1 MLYFHILV
9 QDMNCVAA
17 IGVVHF
23 SVRGFGCAL
32 FYFRKEYENMRA
44 KKFSAV
50 VAAATA
56 VVVMLTG
63 CGEGEQSSNTVN
75 SESSAMSGEVSNEST
90 VTSNQLVSS
99 DESAESSVESV
110 SGDVVSSDTVPVEPF
125 SYSLCNDFKGNVSA
139 MITSYNGTESEITL
153 PITEFQGYKVRVI
166 GTEAFKNTGVK
177 KIVVPEGYTSY
188 EEGAFNDCTELE
200 ELYLPDSMED
210 FMKSDYSKITDYF
223 QNCMKLT
230 KVQFMENTINMRE
243 ELIGNVYSSYNI
255 TADCLSRVLQEYMY
269 DVKKSKNGTF
279 AGTATIPV
287 YFGDSTGNDEQVKID
302 LSDVELDISGAD
314 ENGEEWSSEKFFEKL
329 KERYQE
335 DFPTLNGYA
344 IFVLKDGKY
353 TQVAYSAELD
363 ITKYKEITDE
373 DYTDK
378 YCIGDAVVAKWD
390 YR

>member
-210 FMKSDYSKITDYF
+210 FMKSDYSKITDDF

-230 KVQFMENTINMRE
+230 KVQFMGNTINMRE
-243 ELIGNVYSSYNI
+243 ELIGDVYSSYNI
-255 TADCLSRVLQEYMY
+255 TADFLSRALQEYMY

-302 LSDVELDISGAD
+302 LSNVDLDISGVD

-390 YR
+390 Y

>member
-1 MLYFHILV
+1 MLYFRILS

-32 FYFRKEYENMRA
+32 FYFRKEYEKMRA

-50 VAAATA
+50 AAAATA
-56 VVVMLTG
+56 VVIMLTG
-63 CGEGEQSSNTVN
+63 CGKGEQSSNAVN
-75 SESSAMSGEVSNEST
+75 SESSAMSGETSNEST

-110 SGDVVSSDTVPVEPF
+110 SGDVISSDTVLVEPF

-153 PITEFQGYKVRVI
+153 PTTEYQGYKVRVI

-188 EEGAFNDCTELE
+188 EKGAFNDCTELE

-223 QNCMKLT
+223 RNCMKFT
-230 KVQFMENTINMRE
+230 KVEFMGNTMNMRE
-243 ELIGNVYSSYNI
+243 ELISNQYHIDEMAASYLKGYVREIVDKVEN
-255 TADCLSRVLQEYMY
+255 SN
-269 DVKKSKNGTF
+269 NGTF

-287 YFGDSTGNDEQVKID
+287 YFGDSIGNDEQVKLD
-302 LSDVELDISGAD
+302 LSNVNLDISGVD
-314 ENGEEWSSEKFFEKL
+314 ENGEEWNSKRFFDEL
-329 KERYQE
+329 KKIYKEV
-335 DFPTLNGYA
+335 FPNLNGYV
-344 IFVLKDGKY
+344 IIVIKDGKC
-353 TQVAYSAELD
+353 TQLAYSADMDL
-363 ITKYKEITDE
+363 TKYKEITDA
-373 DYTDK
+373 DYTEQ
-378 YCIGDAVVAKWD
+378 YLIGDAIVVSI
-390 YR
+390 

>member
-1 MLYFHILV
+1 
-9 QDMNCVAA
+9 
-17 IGVVHF
+17 
-23 SVRGFGCAL
+23 
-32 FYFRKEYENMRA
+32 MRA

-90 VTSNQLVSS
+90 VTSNQLVNS

-166 GTEAFKNTGVK
+166 GTEAFKNTGIK

-210 FMKSDYSKITDYF
+210 FMKSDYSKITDDF

-230 KVQFMENTINMRE
+230 KVQFMGNTINMRE
-243 ELIGNVYSSYNI
+243 ELIGDVYSSYNI
-255 TADCLSRVLQEYMY
+255 TADFLSRALQEYMY

-302 LSDVELDISGAD
+302 LSNVDLDISGVD

-390 YR
+390 Y

>member
-1 MLYFHILV
+1 MLYFRILS

-44 KKFSAV
+44 KKISAV

-99 DESAESSVESV
+99 DESAESSAESV

-210 FMKSDYSKITDYF
+210 FMKSDYSKITDDF

-390 YR
+390 Y

>member
-56 VVVMLTG
+56 VVTG

-177 KIVVPEGYTSY
+177 EIVVPEGYTSY

-210 FMKSDYSKITDYF
+210 FMKSDYSKITDDF

-378 YCIGDAVVAKWD
+378 YCIGDAIVAKWD

>member
-1 MLYFHILV
+1 MLYFRILV

-32 FYFRKEYENMRA
+32 FYFRKEYENMRE

-63 CGEGEQSSNTVN
+63 CGEGEQSSNVVN
-75 SESSAMSGEVSNEST
+75 SESSVMSGEVSNEST

-210 FMKSDYSKITDYF
+210 FMKSDYSKITDDF

-344 IFVLKDGKY
+344 IFVLKNGKY

>member
-1 MLYFHILV
+1 
-9 QDMNCVAA
+9 MNCVAA

-75 SESSAMSGEVSNEST
+75 SESSAMSGEVSNESI

-210 FMKSDYSKITDYF
+210 FMKSDYSKITDDF

-230 KVQFMENTINMRE
+230 KVQFMGNTINMRE
-243 ELIGNVYSSYNI
+243 ELIGDVYSSYNI

-302 LSDVELDISGAD
+302 LSDVDLDISGVD

>member
-210 FMKSDYSKITDYF
+210 FMKSDYSKITDDF

-255 TADCLSRVLQEYMY
+255 TADFLSRVLQEYMY

>member
-210 FMKSDYSKITDYF
+210 FMKSDYSKITDDF

>member
-1 MLYFHILV
+1 
-9 QDMNCVAA
+9 
-17 IGVVHF
+17 
-23 SVRGFGCAL
+23 
-32 FYFRKEYENMRA
+32 
-44 KKFSAV
+44 
-50 VAAATA
+50 
-56 VVVMLTG
+56 
-63 CGEGEQSSNTVN
+63 
-75 SESSAMSGEVSNEST
+75 
-90 VTSNQLVSS
+90 
-99 DESAESSVESV
+99 
-110 SGDVVSSDTVPVEPF
+110 
-125 SYSLCNDFKGNVSA
+125 

-166 GTEAFKNTGVK
+166 GTEAFKNTGIK

-210 FMKSDYSKITDYF
+210 FMKSDYSKITDDF

-230 KVQFMENTINMRE
+230 KVQFMGNTINMRE
-243 ELIGNVYSSYNI
+243 ELIGDVYSSYNI
-255 TADCLSRVLQEYMY
+255 TADFLSRALQEYMY

-302 LSDVELDISGAD
+302 LSNVDLDISGVD

-390 YR
+390 Y

>member
-63 CGEGEQSSNTVN
+63 CGESEQSSNTVN

-210 FMKSDYSKITDYF
+210 FMKSDYSKITDDF

>member
-210 FMKSDYSKITDYF
+210 FMKSDYSKITDDF

-353 TQVAYSAELD
+353 TQVAYSTELD

>member
-99 DESAESSVESV
+99 DESAESSAESV

-177 KIVVPEGYTSY
+177 KIVVPEGYISY

-210 FMKSDYSKITDYF
+210 FMKSDYSKITDDF

>member
-1 MLYFHILV
+1 MLYFRILS

-99 DESAESSVESV
+99 DESAESSAESV

-210 FMKSDYSKITDYF
+210 FMKSDYSKITDDF

-390 YR
+390 Y

>member
-44 KKFSAV
+44 RKFSAV
-50 VAAATA
+50 AAAVTA

-110 SGDVVSSDTVPVEPF
+110 SGDVVNSDTVPVEPF

-210 FMKSDYSKITDYF
+210 FMKSDYSKITDDF

-230 KVQFMENTINMRE
+230 KVQFMGNTINMRE
-243 ELIGNVYSSYNI
+243 ELIGDVYSSYNI
-255 TADCLSRVLQEYMY
+255 TADFLSRDLQEYMY

-302 LSDVELDISGAD
+302 LSDVDLDISGVD

-329 KERYQE
+329 KERYQK

-373 DYTDK
+373 DYTEK